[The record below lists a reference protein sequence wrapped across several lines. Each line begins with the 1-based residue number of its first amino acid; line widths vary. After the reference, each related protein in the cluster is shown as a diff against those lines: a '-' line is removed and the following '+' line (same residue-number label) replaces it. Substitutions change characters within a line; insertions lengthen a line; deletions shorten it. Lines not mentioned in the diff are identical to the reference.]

1 MNTTYRPTA
10 DDLSRLRKSDPRR
23 ALWNDFQSS

>member
-10 DDLSRLRKSDPRR
+10 KDLSRLRKTDPRR
-23 ALWNDFQSS
+23 ALWQDSN